1 MTNAMPIIQVFGTL
15 SFSISSIIRC
25 IKQMW
30 QRKSV
35 DTLMYPGGVPLLVQ
49 RAWYRHHLARLRAAP
64 RLPAGR
70 PLHPPGAIF
79 RYLYLHYLHNLSTL
93 SKPYIYVIYA
103 IYLGAGTLQE
113 APAGLRHG
121 RREGDC
127 GQVRQHRQRRLP
139 VLRQFIETK

>member
-1 MTNAMPIIQVFGTL
+1 MPIIPVFETL
-15 SFSISSIIRC
+15 SLSISSIRNF
-25 IKQMW
+25 
-30 QRKSV
+30 V
-35 DTLMYPGGVPLLVQ
+35 DTFSIMYPGCVPLLVQ

-64 RLPAGR
+64 RLPAGS

-113 APAGLRHG
+113 APAGLRLG
-121 RREGDC
+121 RRE
-127 GQVRQHRQRRLP
+127 
-139 VLRQFIETK
+139 